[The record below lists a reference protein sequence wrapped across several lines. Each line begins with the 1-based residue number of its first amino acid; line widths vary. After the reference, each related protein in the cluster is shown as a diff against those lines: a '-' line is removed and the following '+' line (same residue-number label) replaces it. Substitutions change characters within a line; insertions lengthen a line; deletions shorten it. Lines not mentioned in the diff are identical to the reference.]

1 VVNRRAA
8 SALIVFVVA
17 LAVYLFTMAP
27 TVALIDSGELTDAA
41 WSLGNAHPPG
51 FPLFVLVTHFFTM
64 LPIRSVAWRAN
75 FASAF
80 FSAAAAA
87 FATLAAF
94 EFKKER
100 DATVIAIATGLL
112 FAFSRTVWRYA
123 VETEVYALNTAL
135 MAAIAWLMLVWT
147 RTRRA
152 TPLYAAA
159 LLFGLALGV
168 HHVTIGLGAL
178 AIAVLITRT
187 AGAAFWRSR
196 EAIVAGVLLCAGL
209 LIYAYIPL
217 AAAHSPA
224 MNWGNPRTAHQIFD
238 HVTGKEYRAYFTSA
252 GSSMSS
258 QFDRFFGILVREFGP
273 PWMPLA
279 LAIAA
284 IGIVALWKNQRTLFW
299 YIALLIAADVA
310 WVLFYP
316 VKADQD
322 AYVIPSFLALILAF
336 AYGTE
341 RIVAWK
347 PRAAYALLI
356 VPLIAVAAAYPIR
369 NRRQFWVARDYT
381 TNAFRAMRPN
391 GLLITGDWQMYSP
404 MRYMLDVEHARAD
417 VAIIQTGFLHR
428 IWYQQ
433 ELSLRYPQ
441 MMRSSASEQVT
452 LLNHLWRLDQEKLWN
467 DATALQDLNDDLDAL
482 MESIIEHHLQ
492 NGPVYMTI
500 DSAFGWNARDKK
512 MIDRL
517 KAKYDILLRGI
528 LVEIVHK
535 GSPRDLQWTP
545 IETRGL
551 IDGSMEYD
559 DDDPV
564 PNELVPAYRM
574 AFLTRAR
581 YLAIT
586 RHFKEALVDYQQAQ
600 AFDPENSVI
609 ERELNTVQAMSH

>member
-1 VVNRRAA
+1 MVNRRAA

-64 LPIRSVAWRAN
+64 LPVRSVAWRAN
-75 FASAF
+75 LASAF

-178 AIAVLITRT
+178 AIAMLITRT

-217 AAAHSPA
+217 AAAHNPA

-238 HVTGKEYRAYFTSA
+238 HVTGKEYRAYFTS
-252 GSSMSS
+252 
-258 QFDRFFGILVREFGP
+258 
-273 PWMPLA
+273 
-279 LAIAA
+279 
-284 IGIVALWKNQRTLFW
+284 
-299 YIALLIAADVA
+299 
-310 WVLFYP
+310 
-316 VKADQD
+316 
-322 AYVIPSFLALILAF
+322 
-336 AYGTE
+336 
-341 RIVAWK
+341 
-347 PRAAYALLI
+347 
-356 VPLIAVAAAYPIR
+356 
-369 NRRQFWVARDYT
+369 
-381 TNAFRAMRPN
+381 
-391 GLLITGDWQMYSP
+391 
-404 MRYMLDVEHARAD
+404 
-417 VAIIQTGFLHR
+417 
-428 IWYQQ
+428 
-433 ELSLRYPQ
+433 
-441 MMRSSASEQVT
+441 
-452 LLNHLWRLDQEKLWN
+452 
-467 DATALQDLNDDLDAL
+467 
-482 MESIIEHHLQ
+482 
-492 NGPVYMTI
+492 
-500 DSAFGWNARDKK
+500 
-512 MIDRL
+512 
-517 KAKYDILLRGI
+517 
-528 LVEIVHK
+528 
-535 GSPRDLQWTP
+535 
-545 IETRGL
+545 
-551 IDGSMEYD
+551 
-559 DDDPV
+559 
-564 PNELVPAYRM
+564 
-574 AFLTRAR
+574 
-581 YLAIT
+581 
-586 RHFKEALVDYQQAQ
+586 
-600 AFDPENSVI
+600 
-609 ERELNTVQAMSH
+609 